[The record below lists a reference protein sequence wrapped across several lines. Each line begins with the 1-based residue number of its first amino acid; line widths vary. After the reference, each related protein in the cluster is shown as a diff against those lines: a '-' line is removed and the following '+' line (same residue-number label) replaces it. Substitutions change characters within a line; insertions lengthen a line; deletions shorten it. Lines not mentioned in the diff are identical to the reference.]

1 MTPLTPGVNIGPE
14 WSHLSGWMLTP
25 DQGLAAQC
33 SGFQTEGVCFLDF
46 SQRGLM
52 SAVAAVA
59 MEMKESY
66 LDWSFSTG
74 GYKKARKTFTR

>member
-1 MTPLTPGVNIGPE
+1 MSVE
-14 WSHLSGWMLTP
+14 CF
-25 DQGLAAQC
+25 GLRNEFALQTVC
-33 SGFQTEGVCFLDF
+33 SLVC
-46 SQRGLM
+46 SQRGLL

-59 MEMKESY
+59 MEMKERY

>member
-1 MTPLTPGVNIGPE
+1 MNSPLC
-14 WSHLSGWMLTP
+14 L
-25 DQGLAAQC
+25 QCFGLRNENA
-33 SGFQTEGVCFLDF
+33 SQTVCLLVC
-46 SQRGLM
+46 SQRGLL